1 VWVKPKNP
9 TLQALPA
16 LQRYRTMLK
25 KFPVACLLPLLLL
38 LSGCAT
44 TFTNLTPQHQE
55 RNANNLYPVEVA
67 LDSRQQTL
75 RWDSIHPQIVVG
87 TEFYSMRPTKMMA
100 NRWEGLLPVPAGTN
114 IIHYRYKFDFTY
126 NAMGQPKSDSALSG
140 EYTLRILDKP

>member
-1 VWVKPKNP
+1 AGNVKAAVSSHMRIKKP
-9 TLQALPA
+9 TLQA
-16 LQRYRTMLK
+16 
-25 KFPVACLLPLLLL
+25 VACLSGSSCMLNKSLAALLLL
-38 LSGCAT
+38 LMFLVAGCAT
-44 TFTNLTPQHQE
+44 NFTNLTPQQQE

-114 IIHYRYKFDFTY
+114 LIHYRYNFDFSY
-126 NAMGQPKSDSALSG
+126 NAMG
-140 EYTLRILDKP
+140 

>member
-1 VWVKPKNP
+1 
-9 TLQALPA
+9 
-16 LQRYRTMLK
+16 MLN
-25 KFPVACLLPLLLL
+25 KFPVACLLTLLLL
-38 LSGCAT
+38 VSGCAT

-100 NRWEGLLPVPAGTN
+100 GYLTVFYVGIVFFLISIAAGVIQWSN
-114 IIHYRYKFDFTY
+114 VQAAAFAWLGR
-126 NAMGQPKSDSALSG
+126 
-140 EYTLRILDKP
+140 